1 MEGRHHWS
9 SCPGPSEFPHLL
21 PPQLLLDAHIPGS
34 TCRTGWAFIKTLKD
48 MLCSNHSSIC
58 LSNFLPWL
66 LPPTAMTEL
75 ENLEERTPA
84 SYLASLLRSV
94 LTLTVLGQSP
104 FHEVQLG
111 TEVEQETRAKARGI

>member
-1 MEGRHHWS
+1 MQNRVGIYKNPKGYAVLQS
-9 SCPGPSEFPHLL
+9 LIYLSVQPS
-21 PPQLLLDAHIPGS
+21 
-34 TCRTGWAFIKTLKD
+34 T
-48 MLCSNHSSIC
+48 
-58 LSNFLPWL
+58 WL

>member
-1 MEGRHHWS
+1 
-9 SCPGPSEFPHLL
+9 
-21 PPQLLLDAHIPGS
+21 
-34 TCRTGWAFIKTLKD
+34 
-48 MLCSNHSSIC
+48 
-58 LSNFLPWL
+58 
-66 LPPTAMTEL
+66 MTEL

-111 TEVEQETRAKARGI
+111 TEVEQETRVKARGI